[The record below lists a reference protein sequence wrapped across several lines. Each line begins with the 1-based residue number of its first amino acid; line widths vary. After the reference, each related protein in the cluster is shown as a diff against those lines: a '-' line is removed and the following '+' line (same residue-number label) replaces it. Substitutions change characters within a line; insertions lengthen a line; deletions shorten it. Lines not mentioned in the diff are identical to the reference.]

1 MGIWTPE
8 RLTRGVS
15 ARVGVV
21 AGFGTGVAVGAGTGL
36 AVANRRMAR
45 TDVDGEW
52 TAAWP
57 PVGEVARAS
66 QGTSTAIR
74 AAPRPMAEASTKRLP
89 GRWVMSTPYAPKL
102 ASR

>member
-57 PVGEVARAS
+57 PVGEVARPP
-66 QGTSTAIR
+66 QGASTAIR

-89 GRWVMSTPYAPKL
+89 GR
-102 ASR
+102 